1 MSDGPDPEKLKAL
14 QDKIDQARGTK
25 SVRPEVDDHVSQ
37 THAGWRM
44 ITELV
49 TGIVMGVGIGY
60 GLDSLF
66 GTMPIFL
73 VLFTLLGFAA
83 GVRVMLGTAKEM
95 QRQNMRDAAAP
106 RSADEDGPETGQD
119 KGNARGDGS

>member
-1 MSDGPDPEKLKAL
+1 MSDGPDPEKLREL
-14 QDKIDQARGTK
+14 SDRIDKARG
-25 SVRPEVDDHVSQ
+25 VAPGAPRVDDHVSQ

-83 GVRVMLGTAKEM
+83 GVRVMLGTAREM
-95 QRQNMRDAAAP
+95 QRQQAADAAARAAGDEAP
-106 RSADEDGPETGQD
+106 RAGQD
-119 KGNARGDGS
+119 KGNGRGDGS